1 MNLLNIKTP
10 QTMNASHLEQRA
22 IGFLSL
28 LFFGCLAV
36 VVFAL
41 KPIAQPLEYHQFA
54 DIRGCFG
61 LTNCGD
67 VFSNIGFALAGIYG
81 LCVLLYDKSLFTR
94 EQRTLKALF
103 LLFFTAVAAVSVG
116 STYYHLDPDNGRLF
130 WDRLPIT
137 IAFLALF
144 PAILADRINAK
155 SGAYIA
161 AVAIPAGVAAL
172 LYWMWS
178 EMAGAGD
185 LRFYGLVQAY
195 PLLCLVLVP
204 WLLPKA
210 RFSQTRFIYS
220 MVGLYG
226 VAKLLELFD
235 DKVLMVTGQLI
246 SGHSLKHL
254 VAAAACLVVVPMIRA
269 GACAS
274 RRDLL
279 DRPAAE

>member
-1 MNLLNIKTP
+1 MNQLTIKTRR
-10 QTMNASHLEQRA
+10 MMDACNLERRA

-28 LFFGCLAV
+28 LFLGCLAV

-61 LTNCGD
+61 IANCGD
-67 VFSNIGFALAGIYG
+67 VLSNVGFALAGVYG
-81 LCVLLYDKSLFTR
+81 LCVVLFDKSLFR
-94 EQRTLKALF
+94 PDQRTLKNLF
-103 LLFFTAVAAVSVG
+103 LLFFSAVTAVSIG
-116 STYYHLDPDNGRLF
+116 STYYHLDPDNVRLF

-137 IAFLALF
+137 LAFLALF

-155 SGAYIA
+155 SGVYIA
-161 AVAIPAGVAAL
+161 AAAIPAGVGAL
-172 LYWMWS
+172 LYWLWS

-204 WLLPKA
+204 WLLPEA

-226 VAKLLELFD
+226 VAKVLELFD
-235 DKVLMVTGQLI
+235 EQVLTLTGQFI
-246 SGHSLKHL
+246 SGHSMKHL

-269 GACAS
+269 GAKAS
-274 RRDLL
+274 RQDLL
-279 DRPAAE
+279 NRPAAE